1 MAELILQLEDLIQ
14 LNLLH
19 FADLGGDFQVS
30 HFILPVCTVSKDVIK
45 LDHSIFE
52 RLDFHLLR
60 LNSDKERVQL
70 LHEVIDLSVQVGEAG
85 IFRVRLRLSRVL
97 LSVEL

>member
-1 MAELILQLEDLIQ
+1 MAELILQLKDLIQ

-19 FADLGGDFQVS
+19 FAYLGSNFQVS
-30 HFILPVCTVSKDVIK
+30 HFIFTIRTVSKDVIK
-45 LDHSIFE
+45 LDHSIFK

-60 LNSDKERVQL
+60 LNSDEERVQL
-70 LHEVIDLSVQVGEAG
+70 LHEVVDLSVQVGEAG
-85 IFRVRLRLSRVL
+85 VLSVRLGLSGVL